1 MSNAT
6 VNRVNATLAPEV
18 VKAVKDHI
26 IAIEKA
32 LPFLVGLTTAERMML
47 PKINVGN
54 KVFTE
59 DAIQAAV
66 NNAVLLPSFIK
77 VEDMKKDLALYH
89 TLDEL
94 VLVVQQLAEKLADTQ
109 LLAGSE
115 AYTSALAIYKIFGAA
130 SEAGVQ
136 GTKTLHEQLKQRF
149 SGQGKTQVPPPE
161 STGEVPNT

>member
-32 LPFLVGLTTAERMML
+32 LPFLVGLTTAERVAM

-66 NNAVLLPSFIK
+66 NNAALLPSFIK

-89 TLDEL
+89 ALDEL
-94 VLVVQQLAEKLADTQ
+94 VLVLQQLAEKLADTQ

-115 AYTSALAIYKIFGAA
+115 AYASALAIYRIFGAA
-130 SEAGVQ
+130 SESGIQ
-136 GTKTLHEQLKQRF
+136 GTKTLYEQLRQRF
-149 SGQGKTQVPPPE
+149 SGQGKAPDADPLP
-161 STGEVPNT
+161 